1 MAAPGVTYTD
11 PTRGADSGAGRNAG
25 PAPGKHPLAPAAKT
39 FVAAVV
45 LAASVVVGRAVLR
58 GIPGENIQFVALLFL
73 SVLAARMKLTLPGF
87 DSCMSMNLPFLLI
100 AVAQL
105 EVSQAVIVGAVSTLA
120 QSLPSPGNQTKPLQ
134 MLFNVCIIANAIAI
148 SCYFASR
155 TTGWPAAAKP
165 VVITATALV
174 FFLADTL
181 PVATIIALTEHR
193 NWVKTWDGI
202 VLLSFPYF
210 VLSAG
215 VAAIVVSWALYLGW
229 QLPSVLL
236 VVMYCVYRSFRHYFK
251 AVQLSNSAKAK
262 DQVSPPRV

>member
-1 MAAPGVTYTD
+1 MAAPGVTYNDPKRVTD
-11 PTRGADSGAGRNAG
+11 RGPGVDASSASTR
-25 PAPGKHPLAPAAKT
+25 PPLTLAAKI

-45 LAASVVVGRAVLR
+45 LVASVVVGRAVFR
-58 GIPGENIQFVALLFL
+58 GMPGENVQFVTLLFL

-87 DSCMSMNLPFLLI
+87 ESCMSMNLPFLLI

-105 EVSQAVIVGAVSTLA
+105 DVSQAVIVGAVSTLA
-120 QSLPSPGNQTKPLQ
+120 QSLPNPGSQTKPLQ

-148 SCYFASR
+148 SCFFASR
-155 TTGWPAAAKP
+155 TTAWPAAAKP

-174 FFLADTL
+174 FFVADTL
-181 PVATIIALTEHR
+181 PVASIIALTEHKNLVR
-193 NWVKTWDGI
+193 TWDSI
-202 VLLSFPYF
+202 VLLTLPYF

-215 VAAIVVSWALYLGW
+215 VATIVVSWALYLGW

-251 AVQLSNSAKAK
+251 AAQMSESKAK
-262 DQVSPPRV
+262 G

>member
-1 MAAPGVTYTD
+1 VAAPGVTYND
-11 PTRGADSGAGRNAG
+11 PKRVTDSGAGADASSASTR
-25 PAPGKHPLAPAAKT
+25 PQLTLAAKA
-39 FVAAVV
+39 FVGAVV
-45 LAASVVVGRAVLR
+45 LVASVVVGRAIFR
-58 GIPGENIQFVALLFL
+58 GMPGENVQFVTLLFL
-73 SVLAARMKLTLPGF
+73 SVLAARMKLTLPAF

-105 EVSQAVIVGAVSTLA
+105 DVSQAVIVGAVSTLA
-120 QSLPSPGNQTKPLQ
+120 QSLPSPGSPTKPLQ
-134 MLFNVCIIANAIAI
+134 MLFNICIIANAIAI
-148 SCYFASR
+148 SCFFASR

-174 FFLADTL
+174 FFVADTL

-193 NWVKTWDGI
+193 NWVRTWDSI
-202 VLLSFPYF
+202 VLLTFPYF

-215 VAAIVVSWALYLGW
+215 VATIVVSWALYLGW

-251 AVQLSNSAKAK
+251 TAQTSGSARAK
-262 DQVSPPRV
+262 G